1 MSVYMTET
9 EQLESIKRWW
19 KRYSYLIT
27 VFFSVVLLIISGYK
41 YWNWHQEKINQQA
54 SNAYEQLIVS
64 FSNQDYRAVR
74 SYASQLKKDYSASVY
89 ADAARLTLVKVF
101 VSQEKYAK
109 ARDELDYVAKHSKM
123 PALREIAQIRL
134 VRLLLAEK
142 SFDKALVE
150 LSQVDSLTYKSL
162 VNELRGDIYA
172 AIGQPQKAVLSYK
185 KAIDE
190 VQMNGMGNPF
200 LEMKT
205 NELAMMTQTKN
216 NVEGE
221 KLKAA

>member
-9 EQLESIKRWW
+9 EQLESIKKWW
-19 KRYSYLIT
+19 TRYGYLVT
-27 VFFSVVLLIISGYK
+27 VILSIVLLIISGYK
-41 YWNWHQEKINQQA
+41 YWNWHQQKIIQQA
-54 SNAYEQLIVS
+54 SNAYEHLILS

-74 SYASQLKKDYSASVY
+74 SYANQLKKDYNKTVY
-89 ADAARLTLVKVF
+89 VDAARLTLVKVY
-101 VSQEKYAK
+101 VSREKYGQ
-109 ARDELDYVAKHSKM
+109 AREELEYVATHSKM
-123 PALREIAQIRL
+123 KALQEVAQIRL

-150 LSQVDSLTYKSL
+150 LSQVNSQTYKSL

-172 AIGQPQKAVLSYK
+172 AIGQPQKAILSYK
-185 KAIDE
+185 KAVEE

-205 NELAMMTQTKN
+205 NELAMMTQSKN
-216 NVEGE
+216 VTEE
-221 KLKAA
+221 KVKRT